1 MEDEAHSIDNRT
13 KWPDLCINKMWD
25 NSLLQVAQKG
35 PAGLLGGLLY
45 GSAYGIRMDA
55 FFQFDKVERPTGNKA
70 SEIPRNEAYIEVRRN
85 DEG

>member
-55 FFQFDKVERPTGNKA
+55 FF
-70 SEIPRNEAYIEVRRN
+70 
-85 DEG
+85 